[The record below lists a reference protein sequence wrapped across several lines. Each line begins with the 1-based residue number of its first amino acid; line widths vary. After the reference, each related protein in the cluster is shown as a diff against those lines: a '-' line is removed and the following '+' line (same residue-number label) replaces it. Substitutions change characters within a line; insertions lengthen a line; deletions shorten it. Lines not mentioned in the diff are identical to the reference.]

1 MCYNVQILS
10 LINTF
15 VHLLAI
21 FELTDVA
28 MVINSV
34 PINLDFTFALI

>member
-10 LINTF
+10 LINTLAQ
-15 VHLLAI
+15 LLAI

-28 MVINSV
+28 IDINSV
-34 PINLDFTFALI
+34 PIKLDFIKYG